1 VSDRPARER
10 ALQRFRA
17 RFGRAPAVLVRSP
30 GRVNLIGE
38 HTDYNDGYVLPLA
51 IEHALWL
58 AAGPHDGPITLVS
71 DDAGG
76 EVVVDPAD
84 VGARLDGW
92 GAYVQGVAWAMGQAG
107 AGVDRFA
114 GAVASDVPA
123 GAGLSSSAALEMAVC
138 RALTGDR
145 PWDPVVAARLGQRA
159 ENDWVGVDSGILD
172 QLSSAAAHADH
183 ALLIDCRSLDITHV
197 PLPDGIVVV
206 VMDTTTRRELTGS
219 AYNTRRAECDAA
231 ADALG
236 VDALRD
242 ADRDAV
248 EALDDPVLRR
258 RARHVV
264 TEHARTAAAAD
275 ALRAGDTVALGRLLA
290 EAHASMRDDFE
301 ASGPALDTIVAC
313 AGGAPGCIGAR
324 MTGGGFAGCGVALV
338 VSDSVAD
345 FTAAVTDG
353 FARATGMTP
362 RLHVTGAAA
371 GTELTRLEWIR
382 T

>member
-1 VSDRPARER
+1 MSGHPARER
-10 ALQRFRA
+10 ALRRFRA

-51 IEHALWL
+51 IDHALWL
-58 AAGPHDGPITLVS
+58 AAVPHDGPVTLVS
-71 DDAGG
+71 DDAEA

-84 VGARLDGW
+84 VGGRLDGW

-107 AGVDRFA
+107 VGVEPVL

-145 PWDPVVAARLGQRA
+145 AWDPISAARLGQRA

-172 QLSSAAAHADH
+172 QLSSAAARAGH

-197 PLPDGIVVV
+197 PLPGGIVVV

-231 ADALG
+231 AATLG

-290 EAHASMRDDFE
+290 DAHASMRDDFE
-301 ASGPALDTIVAC
+301 ASGPALDAIVAC
-313 AGGAPGCIGAR
+313 AGEAPGCIGAR

-338 VSDSVAD
+338 AAGRVDD
-345 FTAAVTDG
+345 FTAAVTEG

-362 RLHVTGAAA
+362 QLHVTGAAA
-371 GTELTRLEWIR
+371 GTELARLG
-382 T
+382 

>member
-1 VSDRPARER
+1 VSGHPARER
-10 ALQRFRA
+10 ALRRFRD
-17 RFGRAPAVLVRSP
+17 RFGRHPAVLVRSP

-58 AAGPHDGPITLVS
+58 AADLHGGSITLVS
-71 DDAGG
+71 DDADG
-76 EVVVDPAD
+76 EVVVDQAD

-107 AGVDRFA
+107 VEVDGIV

-138 RALTGDR
+138 RVLTGDR
-145 PWDPVVAARLGQRA
+145 PWDPVAAAKLGQRA

-172 QLSSAAAHADH
+172 QLSSSAARVGH
-183 ALLIDCRSLDITHV
+183 ALLIDCRSLDIAHV
-197 PLPDGIVVV
+197 PLPDGVVVV

-236 VDALRD
+236 VEALRD

-264 TEHARTAAAAD
+264 TEHARTAAAAA

-301 ASGPALDTIVAC
+301 ASGPALDAVVEC
-313 AGGAPGCIGAR
+313 ARVAPGCIGAR

-338 VSDSVAD
+338 ASERVDD

-353 FARATGMTP
+353 FVGATGMTP
-362 RLHVTGAAA
+362 RLHVTAAAA
-371 GTELTRLEWIR
+371 GTELTRLE
-382 T
+382 